1 MSANPGRRPRRSG
14 TRPGGPS
21 GAQRSGASRT
31 TRRSGSR
38 PAASRPAT
46 APTAAA
52 TGSDRRAGRGTAVA
66 AVAQQTKPARS
77 TVARQVAAL
86 GLVLCAVALTLA
98 YPLRNYLAQREAL
111 AQVTSQQQALDK
123 QIADLQ
129 AQQAALSDPDYI
141 AAQAKERLR
150 YVSPGDTVYRIVLPA
165 GTGKSTDS
173 AAAAPAPQPWFENM
187 WDTLSEPDGASAG
200 G

>member
-1 MSANPGRRPRRSG
+1 
-14 TRPGGPS
+14 
-21 GAQRSGASRT
+21 
-31 TRRSGSR
+31 
-38 PAASRPAT
+38 
-46 APTAAA
+46 
-52 TGSDRRAGRGTAVA
+52 
-66 AVAQQTKPARS
+66 
-77 TVARQVAAL
+77 
-86 GLVLCAVALTLA
+86 LVLCAVALTLA

-111 AQVTSQQQALDK
+111 AQVTSQQQALEK
-123 QIADLQ
+123 QISDLQ

-165 GTGKSTDS
+165 GTGKSDDK
-173 AAAAPAPQPWFENM
+173 AAATPDPQPWYSNM

>member
-1 MSANPGRRPRRSG
+1 MSQTPGRRPRRGGS
-14 TRPGGPS
+14 RPGGP
-21 GAQRSGASRT
+21 SGASRT

-52 TGSDRRAGRGTAVA
+52 TGSDRRAGRGTALPP
-66 AVAQQTKPARS
+66 VAQRAKPARS

-111 AQVTSQQQALDK
+111 AQVTSQQQALEK
-123 QIADLQ
+123 QISDLQ

-165 GTGKSTDS
+165 GTGKSDDK
-173 AAAAPAPQPWFENM
+173 AAATPDPQPWYSNM